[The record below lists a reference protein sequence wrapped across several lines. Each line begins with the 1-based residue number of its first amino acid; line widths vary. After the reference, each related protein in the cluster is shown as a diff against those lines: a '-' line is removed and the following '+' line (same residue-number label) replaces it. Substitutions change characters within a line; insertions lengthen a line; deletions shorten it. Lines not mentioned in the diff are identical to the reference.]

1 MLKSLI
7 EYAGK
12 INYMRTM
19 GNIHHAQQILI
30 AGPAWVGDMVMA
42 QSLLITL
49 KQRAHPVEID
59 VLAPAW
65 SNPILAR
72 MPEVR
77 DIINLPI
84 SHGEFGLGQRYKIGK
99 SLREKK
105 YDQAIITPRSYKAAL
120 VPFFAKAKQRT
131 GYRGEMRYGVIND
144 IRKLDKDILQQTVQ
158 RYVALGLE
166 KDISNVPEIP
176 FPKLSV
182 DTSNLN
188 RLLAELKLNL
198 EKPVIALLPG
208 AEYGEAKRWP
218 IEHYASLANKLSED
232 GFQVWVIGSEKD
244 RAVSENIAKNNSIY
258 NLCGKTRLEDSID
271 LLSVCKSAV
280 TNDSG
285 LMHIAAAVDIPLVA
299 IYGSSTPEY
308 TPPLTNKA
316 KIHYLNLECS
326 PCFKRECPLGHY
338 NCLKNIQV
346 KDVLKMIDSIKV

>member
-1 MLKSLI
+1 MTK
-7 EYAGK
+7 
-12 INYMRTM
+12 
-19 GNIHHAQQILI
+19 AQQILV

-42 QSLLITL
+42 QSLFMTL
-49 KQRAHPVEID
+49 KQRPFPVEID

-77 DIINLPI
+77 ETINLPV
-84 SHGEFGLGQRYKIGK
+84 SHGEFGLLRRYQLGK
-99 SLREKK
+99 SLRAKH

-144 IRKLDKDILQQTVQ
+144 IHSLDKNILKQTVQ

-166 KDISNVPEIP
+166 LGLDKGAAQVPTIP
-176 FPKLSV
+176 FSKLTI
-182 DTSNLN
+182 DDENLQRLLTELNLN
-188 RLLAELKLNL
+188 LD
-198 EKPVIALLPG
+198 KPVIAFLPG

-218 IEHYASLANKLSED
+218 IEHYAELANKLND
-232 GFQVWVIGSEKD
+232 QGVQVWILGSEKD
-244 RAVSENIAKNNSIY
+244 NAAAVTISQGNKAV

-271 LLSVCKSAV
+271 LLSACKSAI

-285 LMHIAAAVDIPLVA
+285 LMHIAAAVDIPIIA
-299 IYGSSTPEY
+299 IYGSSTPDY

-316 KIHYLNLECS
+316 KIQYLGLECS
-326 PCFKRECPLGHY
+326 PCFKRECPLGHT
-338 NCLKNIQV
+338 NCLKNITV
-346 KDVLKMIDSIKV
+346 DSVFKNIDVISK